1 MRGLTIILILS
12 VLVSSILAMPKAYED
27 RNEQLNAISAARKY
41 LLRQYENGMIS
52 LLKYINVYMFNIALM
67 LIGLCM
73 GIVIPLPQL

>member
-67 LIGLCM
+67 LIGLW
-73 GIVIPLPQL
+73 V